1 MIDLKS
7 CITDKPIENNSED
20 KLKMSRYSAVLSNFI
35 KSGDT
40 PLTVGLQGEWGTGK
54 TSMLYML
61 LEHFKRDN
69 VATSWVNT
77 WEYSM
82 FRNPAETTP
91 AILKGMLS
99 NLKQNCELEGK
110 WTIEEK
116 SKDNVKKVFK
126 FLGNVANQVI
136 SNQTGIDIGNAAS
149 NGDPSREQAEI
160 AEIKKE
166 IETIINKLIDDS
178 ANDYKKVVFLVDD
191 LDRIPP
197 EQAVEVLES
206 LKNLFDVPN
215 CVFVLAIDYDVVV
228 KGLESKFGKKT
239 EENERE
245 FRSFFDKIIQVPFSM
260 PTGTYDMGNLLSEKL
275 NSLSIIIPEALNE
288 AYSNVVKYTIG
299 YNPRSLKRYIN
310 SFSLLRSLRNSDFE
324 NDASEFGDNMP
335 DAEDDLI
342 LFAMIGIQIS
352 YPKIFRL
359 ITQMSDIYY
368 WDKSFANKNNIDL
381 EAIKID
387 IQKYG
392 DNEKL
397 DEDWEQIIYGSC
409 QNDVYLKSKV
419 FNILELF
426 NYLRSQFENRS
437 ETLDEKIVMALK
449 FAAITNVDDDLNVK
463 GIIEKKGNKTIF
475 SDIKTKVELLRQEL
489 LGNGAKKEGLDIKLN
504 IYQNLYSSFA
514 LLAEQKAG
522 KLTILGSYIKFE
534 TSFVF
539 AKLNNPPKNT
549 ELVSIELYNLKEFD
563 KLPNGLKLEKDN
575 GNQKIFKVSK
585 DLDTSSFQQFLELN
599 YK

>member
-1 MIDLKS
+1 MKTTS

-20 KLKMSRYSAVLSNFI
+20 KLKMSRYGNVLSNFI
-35 KSGDT
+35 KSSDT

-61 LEHFKRDN
+61 LEHFKKEN
-69 VATSWVNT
+69 IATSWVNT

-82 FRNPAETTP
+82 FRSSGETTP
-91 AILKGMLS
+91 AILKGMLT
-99 NLKQNCELEGK
+99 NLKLSCESEGK

-116 SKDNVKKVFK
+116 SKDSVKKVFK

-136 SNQTGIDIGNAAS
+136 SNQTGLDIKDAAT
-149 NGDPSREQAEI
+149 NDEPEREQAEI

-166 IETIINKLIDDS
+166 IEQIITKLIEDT
-178 ANDYKKVVFLVDD
+178 NNEYQKVVFLVDD

-275 NSLSIIIPEALNE
+275 KSLNIDIPEALIDS
-288 AYSNVVKYTIG
+288 YSNVVKYTIG

-324 NDASEFGDNMP
+324 EDASDFGDNAP

-359 ITQMSDIYY
+359 ITQMSDVFD
-368 WDKSFANKNNIDL
+368 WDKGFANKNNIDL
-381 EAIKID
+381 ESVKID

-397 DEDWEQIIYGSC
+397 DEDWEQIIYGAC

-426 NYLRSQFENRS
+426 NYLRDKFDNRPDI
-437 ETLDEKIVMALK
+437 LDEKIVMALK
-449 FAAITNVDDDLNVK
+449 FASITNVDDDINIK
-463 GIIEKKGNKTIF
+463 GVIEKRGNKTVF
-475 SDIKTKVELLRQEL
+475 SDIKTKIDILRKELIE
-489 LGNGAKKEGLDIKLN
+489 NGAKKEGVEIKLKT
-504 IYQNLYSSFA
+504 YQNL
-514 LLAEQKAG
+514 
-522 KLTILGSYIKFE
+522 FE
-534 TSFVF
+534 TCLAISDELGTKYEIMSSSVKFDF
-539 AKLNNPPKNT
+539 GYLQNPPKQT
-549 ELVSIELYNLKEFD
+549 ELVGIELMKLKD
-563 KLPNGLKLEKDN
+563 YSNLPNGLISIGIKDAKK
-575 GNQKIFKVSK
+575 QKVAFKVSK
-585 DLDTSSFQQFLELN
+585 DLNYTEFKSFLTLN

>member
-1 MIDLKS
+1 MEIRS

-20 KLKMSRYSAVLSNFI
+20 KLKMSRYGNVLSNFI
-35 KSGDT
+35 KASDT

-61 LEHFKRDN
+61 LEHFKSEN
-69 VATSWVNT
+69 IATSWVNT

-82 FRNPAETTP
+82 FRSPGETTP
-91 AILKGMLS
+91 AILKGMLT
-99 NLKQNCELEGK
+99 NLKLSCESEGK

-116 SKDNVKKVFK
+116 SKDSVKKVFK

-136 SNQTGIDIGNAAS
+136 SNQTGVDIKGATANEDA
-149 NGDPSREQAEI
+149 SREQAEI

-166 IETIINKLIDDS
+166 IALIITKLIEDP
-178 ANDYKKVVFLVDD
+178 NNEYQKVVFLVDD

-275 NSLSIIIPEALNE
+275 ISLNIEIPEDLIDT
-288 AYSNVVKYTIG
+288 YSNVVKYTIG

-324 NDASEFGDNMP
+324 EDASDFGDNAP

-342 LFAMIGIQIS
+342 LFAMIGVQIS

-359 ITQMSDIYY
+359 ITQMSDIYD
-368 WDKSFANKNNIDL
+368 WDKGFANKNNIDL
-381 EAIKID
+381 EAVKTD

-392 DNEKL
+392 DNDKL
-397 DEDWEQIIYGSC
+397 DEDWEQIIYGAC

-426 NYLRSQFENRS
+426 NYLRNKFENRPDV
-437 ETLDEKIVMALK
+437 LDEKIVMALK
-449 FAAITNVDDDLNVK
+449 FASITNVDDDVNIK
-463 GIIEKKGNKTIF
+463 GVVEKRGNKTVF
-475 SDIKTKVELLRQEL
+475 SDIKTKIDTLRKELIE
-489 LGNGAKKEGLDIKLN
+489 NGAKKEGIEIKLKT
-504 IYQNLYSSFA
+504 YQNLFETCIA
-514 LLAEQKAG
+514 IADEMG
-522 KLTILGSYIKFE
+522 TKFE
-534 TSFVF
+534 IMSSSIRFDF
-539 AKLNNPPKNT
+539 GYLQNPPKQT
-549 ELVSIELYNLKEFD
+549 ELVGLELMKVKDYSNLPK
-563 KLPNGLKLEKDN
+563 GLISVGVKDVKK
-575 GNQKIFKVSK
+575 QKVAFKVSK
-585 DLDTSSFQQFLELN
+585 ELN
-599 YK
+599 YTEFKAFLTLNYR

>member
-1 MIDLKS
+1 MEIRS
-7 CITDKPIENNSED
+7 CITDKPIENNSDD
-20 KLKMSRYSAVLSNFI
+20 KLKMSRYGKVLSNFI
-35 KSGDT
+35 KASDT

-61 LEHFKRDN
+61 LEHFKSEN
-69 VATSWVNT
+69 IATSWVNT

-82 FRNPAETTP
+82 FRSPGETTP
-91 AILKGMLS
+91 AILKGMLT
-99 NLKQNCELEGK
+99 NLKLSCESEGK

-116 SKDNVKKVFK
+116 SKDSVKKVFK

-136 SNQTGIDIGNAAS
+136 SNQTGVDIKDAS
-149 NGDPSREQAEI
+149 STDEASREQVEI

-166 IETIINKLIDDS
+166 IALIITKLIEDT
-178 ANDYKKVVFLVDD
+178 NNEYQKVVFLVDD

-260 PTGTYDMGNLLSEKL
+260 PTGTYDMGNLLIEKL
-275 NSLSIIIPEALNE
+275 ISLNIEIPEDLIDT
-288 AYSNVVKYTIG
+288 YSNVVKYTIG

-324 NDASEFGDNMP
+324 EDASDFGDNAP

-342 LFAMIGIQIS
+342 LFAMIGVQIS

-359 ITQMSDIYY
+359 ITQMSDIYD
-368 WDKSFANKNNIDL
+368 WDKGFANKNNIDL
-381 EAIKID
+381 EAVKTD

-392 DNEKL
+392 DNDKL
-397 DEDWEQIIYGSC
+397 DEDWEQIIYGAC

-419 FNILELF
+419 FNMIELF
-426 NYLRSQFENRS
+426 NYLRNKFENRPDV
-437 ETLDEKIVMALK
+437 LDEKIVMALK
-449 FAAITNVDDDLNVK
+449 FASITNVDDDVNIK
-463 GIIEKKGNKTIF
+463 GVVEKRGNKTVF
-475 SDIKTKVELLRQEL
+475 SDIKTKIDTLRKELIE
-489 LGNGAKKEGLDIKLN
+489 NGAKKEGIEVKLKT
-504 IYQNLYSSFA
+504 YQNLFDA
-514 LLAEQKAG
+514 CLAIADQMG
-522 KLTILGSYIKFE
+522 TKFE
-534 TSFVF
+534 IMSSSVKFDF
-539 AKLNNPPKNT
+539 GYLQNPPKQT
-549 ELVSIELYNLKEFD
+549 ELVGLELIRLKEYSN
-563 KLPNGLKLEKDN
+563 LPKGLISAGVKDAKK
-575 GNQKIFKVSK
+575 QKVAFKVSK
-585 DLDTSSFQQFLELN
+585 EINYAEFKAFLTLN

>member
-1 MIDLKS
+1 MELRS

-20 KLKMSRYSAVLSNFI
+20 KLKMSRYGNVLSNFI
-35 KSGDT
+35 KESDT

-61 LEHFKRDN
+61 LEHFKSQN
-69 VATSWVNT
+69 IATSWVNT

-82 FRNPAETTP
+82 FRSPGETTP
-91 AILKGMLS
+91 AILKGMLT
-99 NLKQNCELEGK
+99 NLKLSCESEGK

-116 SKDNVKKVFK
+116 SKDSVKKVFK

-136 SNQTGIDIGNAAS
+136 SNQTGVDIKDAAS
-149 NGDPSREQAEI
+149 NDDASREQAEI
-160 AEIKKE
+160 AEIKNE
-166 IETIINKLIDDS
+166 IALIINKLIEDT
-178 ANDYKKVVFLVDD
+178 NNEYKKVVFLVDD

-275 NSLSIIIPEALNE
+275 ISLNIEIPDDLNDS
-288 AYSNVVKYTIG
+288 YSNVVKYTIG

-324 NDASEFGDNMP
+324 EDASDFGDNAP
-335 DAEDDLI
+335 DSEDDLI
-342 LFAMIGIQIS
+342 LFAMIGVQIS

-359 ITQMSDIYY
+359 ITQMSDIYD
-368 WDKSFANKNNIDL
+368 WDKGFANKNNIDL
-381 EAIKID
+381 EAVKTD

-392 DNEKL
+392 DNDKL
-397 DEDWEQIIYGSC
+397 NEDWEQIIYGAC

-426 NYLRSQFENRS
+426 NYLRDKFENRPDV
-437 ETLDEKIVMALK
+437 LDEKIVMALK
-449 FAAITNVDDDLNVK
+449 FASITNVDDDVNNK
-463 GIIEKKGNKTIF
+463 GVVEKRGNKTVF
-475 SDIKTKVELLRQEL
+475 SDIKTKMDTLRKELIEK
-489 LGNGAKKEGLDIKLN
+489 NAKKDGIEIKLKT
-504 IYQNLYSSFA
+504 YQNLFDTC
-514 LLAEQKAG
+514 LAISNEMG
-522 KLTILGSYIKFE
+522 LKFE
-534 TSFVF
+534 IMSSSVKFDF
-539 AKLNNPPKNT
+539 GYLQNPPKQT
-549 ELVSIELYNLKEFD
+549 ELVGIELMRLKDYSNLPK
-563 KLPNGLKLEKDN
+563 GLISVGVKDAKK
-575 GNQKIFKVSK
+575 QKVAFKVSK
-585 DLDTSSFQQFLELN
+585 DLNYTEFKAFLTLN

>member
-1 MIDLKS
+1 MELKS
-7 CITDKPIENNSED
+7 CITDKPIEKNSED
-20 KLKMSRYSAVLSNFI
+20 KLKMSRYSNVLSTFI
-35 KSGDT
+35 KQSDT

-61 LEHFKRDN
+61 LEHFKSSN

-91 AILKGMLS
+91 AILKGMLT
-99 NLKQNCELEGK
+99 NLKLSCESEGK

-116 SKDNVKKVFK
+116 SKDSVKKVFK

-136 SNQTGIDIGNAAS
+136 SNQTGVDLKDAAAHEAAAK
-149 NGDPSREQAEI
+149 EQAEI

-166 IETIINKLIDDS
+166 IAIIISKLIEDTGNS
-178 ANDYKKVVFLVDD
+178 YKKVVFLVDD

-215 CVFVLAIDYDVVV
+215 CVFILAIDYDVVV

-260 PTGTYDMGNLLSEKL
+260 PTGTYDMGNLLTEKL
-275 NSLSIIIPEALNE
+275 TSLSIAIPEDLNE
-288 AYSNVVKYTIG
+288 SYSNVVKYTIG
-299 YNPRSLKRYIN
+299 FNPRSLKRYIN

-324 NDASEFGDNMP
+324 EDASEFGDNAP

-352 YPKIFRL
+352 FPKIFRL
-359 ITQMSDIYY
+359 ITQMSDIYD
-368 WDKSFANKNNIDL
+368 WDKGFANKNNIDL
-381 EAIKID
+381 EAVKID

-392 DNEKL
+392 DNDKL
-397 DEDWEQIIYGSC
+397 DEDWEQIIYGAC

-419 FNILELF
+419 FNIIELF
-426 NYLRSQFENRS
+426 NYLRSKFDTRAEV
-437 ETLDEKIVMALK
+437 LDEKIVMALK
-449 FAAITNVDDDLNVK
+449 FAAITNVDDDTNVK
-463 GIIEKKGNKTIF
+463 GAIEKRGRKSIF
-475 SDIKTKVELLRQEL
+475 SDIKTKIEALKQEL
-489 LGNGAKKEGLDIKLN
+489 IANGAKKEGVEIKLN
-504 IYQNLYSSFA
+504 TYQNVFEV
-514 LLAEQKAG
+514 LLAISENTNG
-522 KLTILGSYIKFE
+522 KFTILGSYIKFE
-534 TSFVF
+534 NNIVF
-539 AKLNNPPKNT
+539 AKLNNPPKQT
-549 ELVSIELYNLKEFD
+549 ELISIELFNLSNTSYPK
-563 KLPNGLKLEKDN
+563 GLSLEKDN
-575 GNQKIFKVSK
+575 GNQKVFKVSK
-585 DLDTSSFQQFLELN
+585 ELN
-599 YK
+599 TEEFKAFITNNYKI

>member
-1 MIDLKS
+1 MQIRS
-7 CITDKPIENNSED
+7 CITDKPIENNSDD
-20 KLKMSRYSAVLSNFI
+20 KLKMSRYGNVLSNFI
-35 KSGDT
+35 KASDT

-61 LEHFKRDN
+61 LEHFKSEN
-69 VATSWVNT
+69 IATSWVNT

-82 FRNPAETTP
+82 FRSSGETTP
-91 AILKGMLS
+91 AILKGMLT
-99 NLKQNCELEGK
+99 NLKLSCESEGK

-116 SKDNVKKVFK
+116 SKDSVKKVFK

-136 SNQTGIDIGNAAS
+136 SNQTGVDIKDAAS
-149 NGDPSREQAEI
+149 NNEASREQAEI

-166 IETIINKLIDDS
+166 IALIITKLIEDT
-178 ANDYKKVVFLVDD
+178 ANEYQKVVFLVDD

-206 LKNLFDVPN
+206 LKNLFDVPH

-275 NSLSIIIPEALNE
+275 ISLNIEIPEDLIDS
-288 AYSNVVKYTIG
+288 YSNVVKYTIG

-324 NDASEFGDNMP
+324 EDASDFGDNAP
-335 DAEDDLI
+335 DSEDDLI
-342 LFAMIGIQIS
+342 LFAMIGVQIS

-359 ITQMSDIYY
+359 ITQMSDIYD
-368 WDKSFANKNNIDL
+368 WDKGFANKNNIDL
-381 EAIKID
+381 EAVKTD

-392 DNEKL
+392 DNDKL
-397 DEDWEQIIYGSC
+397 NEDWEQIIYGAC

-426 NYLRSQFENRS
+426 NYLRDKFENRPDV
-437 ETLDEKIVMALK
+437 LDEKIVMALK
-449 FAAITNVDDDLNVK
+449 FASITNVDDDVNIK
-463 GIIEKKGNKTIF
+463 GVVEKRGNKTVF
-475 SDIKTKVELLRQEL
+475 SDIKTKIDTIRKELIE
-489 LGNGAKKEGLDIKLN
+489 NGAKKEGIEIKLKT
-504 IYQNLYSSFA
+504 YQNLFDTC
-514 LLAEQKAG
+514 LAISNEMG
-522 KLTILGSYIKFE
+522 LKFE
-534 TSFVF
+534 IMSSSVRFDF
-539 AKLNNPPKNT
+539 GYLQNPPKQT
-549 ELVSIELYNLKEFD
+549 ELVGLELMRLKDYSNLPK
-563 KLPNGLKLEKDN
+563 GLISVGVKDEKK
-575 GNQKIFKVSK
+575 QKVAFKVSK
-585 DLDTSSFQQFLELN
+585 ELN
-599 YK
+599 YTEFKAFLKSNYM

>member
-1 MIDLKS
+1 MEIRS
-7 CITDKPIENNSED
+7 CITDKPIENNSDD
-20 KLKMSRYSAVLSNFI
+20 KLKMSRYGNVLSNFI
-35 KSGDT
+35 KASDT

-61 LEHFKRDN
+61 LEHFKSEN
-69 VATSWVNT
+69 IATSWVNT

-82 FRNPAETTP
+82 FRSPSETTP
-91 AILKGMLS
+91 AILKGMLT
-99 NLKQNCELEGK
+99 NLKLSCESEGK

-116 SKDNVKKVFK
+116 SKDSVKKVFK

-136 SNQTGIDIGNAAS
+136 SNQTGVDIIDAAS
-149 NGDPSREQAEI
+149 NEDASREQAEI

-166 IETIINKLIDDS
+166 IALIITKLIEDT
-178 ANDYKKVVFLVDD
+178 NNEYQKVVFLVDD

-275 NSLSIIIPEALNE
+275 ISLNIEIPEDLIDL
-288 AYSNVVKYTIG
+288 YSNVVKYTIG

-324 NDASEFGDNMP
+324 EDASDFGDNAP
-335 DAEDDLI
+335 DGEDDLI
-342 LFAMIGIQIS
+342 LFAMIGVQIS

-359 ITQMSDIYY
+359 ITQMSDIYD
-368 WDKSFANKNNIDL
+368 WDKGFANKNNIDL
-381 EAIKID
+381 EAVKTD

-392 DNEKL
+392 DNDKL
-397 DEDWEQIIYGSC
+397 DEDWEQIIYGAC

-426 NYLRSQFENRS
+426 NYLRNKFENRPDV
-437 ETLDEKIVMALK
+437 LDEKIVMALK
-449 FAAITNVDDDLNVK
+449 FASITNVDDDVNIK
-463 GIIEKKGNKTIF
+463 GVVEKRGNKTIF
-475 SDIKTKVELLRQEL
+475 SDIKTKIETIRKELIE
-489 LGNGAKKEGLDIKLN
+489 NGAKKDGIEIKLKT
-504 IYQNLYSSFA
+504 YQNLFDTC
-514 LLAEQKAG
+514 LAIANEM
-522 KLTILGSYIKFE
+522 GSKFE
-534 TSFVF
+534 IMSSSVKFDF
-539 AKLNNPPKNT
+539 GYLQNPPKQT
-549 ELVSIELYNLKEFD
+549 ELVGIELMRLKD
-563 KLPNGLKLEKDN
+563 YSNLPNGLISVGVKDVKK
-575 GNQKIFKVSK
+575 QKVAFKVSK
-585 DLDTSSFQQFLELN
+585 ELN
-599 YK
+599 YTEFKAFMTLNYK

>member
-1 MIDLKS
+1 MEIRS

-20 KLKMSRYSAVLSNFI
+20 KLKMSRYGNVLSNFI
-35 KSGDT
+35 RASDT

-61 LEHFKRDN
+61 LEHFKSEN
-69 VATSWVNT
+69 IATSWVNT

-82 FRNPAETTP
+82 FRSPGETTP
-91 AILKGMLS
+91 AILKGMLT
-99 NLKQNCELEGK
+99 NLKLSCESEGK

-116 SKDNVKKVFK
+116 SKDSVKKVFK

-136 SNQTGIDIGNAAS
+136 SNQTGVDIKDAAS
-149 NGDPSREQAEI
+149 KDDASREQAEI

-166 IETIINKLIDDS
+166 IAFIITKLIEDT
-178 ANDYKKVVFLVDD
+178 NNEYKKVVFLVDD

-275 NSLSIIIPEALNE
+275 ASLNIEIPEVLIDS
-288 AYSNVVKYTIG
+288 YSNVVKYTIG

-324 NDASEFGDNMP
+324 EDASDFGDNAP

-342 LFAMIGIQIS
+342 LFAMIGVQIS

-359 ITQMSDIYY
+359 ITQMSDIYD
-368 WDKSFANKNNIDL
+368 WDKGFANKNNIDL
-381 EAIKID
+381 EDVKTD

-392 DNEKL
+392 DNDKL
-397 DEDWEQIIYGSC
+397 DEDWEQIIYGAC

-426 NYLRSQFENRS
+426 NYLRNKFENRPDI
-437 ETLDEKIVMALK
+437 LDEKIVMALK
-449 FAAITNVDDDLNVK
+449 FASITNVDDDVNIK
-463 GIIEKKGNKTIF
+463 GVIEKRGNKTVF
-475 SDIKTKVELLRQEL
+475 SDIKTKIDTLRKELVE
-489 LGNGAKKEGLDIKLN
+489 NGAKKEGIEIKLKT
-504 IYQNLYSSFA
+504 YQNLFETC
-514 LLAEQKAG
+514 LAIAEEMG
-522 KLTILGSYIKFE
+522 TKFE
-534 TSFVF
+534 IMSSSVKFDF
-539 AKLNNPPKNT
+539 GYLQNPPKQT
-549 ELVSIELYNLKEFD
+549 ELVGIELMRLKDYSNLPK
-563 KLPNGLKLEKDN
+563 GLISVGVKDVKK
-575 GNQKIFKVSK
+575 QKVAFKVSK
-585 DLDTSSFQQFLELN
+585 DLNYTEFKAFLTLN

>member
-1 MIDLKS
+1 MKTTS

-20 KLKMSRYSAVLSNFI
+20 KLKMSRYGNVLSNFI
-35 KSGDT
+35 KSSDT

-61 LEHFKRDN
+61 LEHFKKEN
-69 VATSWVNT
+69 IATSWVNT

-82 FRNPAETTP
+82 FRSSGETTP
-91 AILKGMLS
+91 AILKGMLT
-99 NLKQNCELEGK
+99 NLKLSCESEGK

-116 SKDNVKKVFK
+116 SKDSVKKVFK

-136 SNQTGIDIGNAAS
+136 SNQTGVDIKDAAT
-149 NGDPSREQAEI
+149 NNETEREQAEI

-166 IETIINKLIDDS
+166 IEQIITKLIEDT
-178 ANDYKKVVFLVDD
+178 NNEYQKVVFLVDD

-275 NSLSIIIPEALNE
+275 KSLNIDIPEVLIDS
-288 AYSNVVKYTIG
+288 YSNVVKYTIG

-324 NDASEFGDNMP
+324 DDASEFGDNAP

-359 ITQMSDIYY
+359 ITQMSDVFD
-368 WDKSFANKNNIDL
+368 WDKGFANKNNIDL
-381 EAIKID
+381 ESVKID

-397 DEDWEQIIYGSC
+397 NEDWEQIIYGAC

-426 NYLRSQFENRS
+426 NYLRDKFENRPDI
-437 ETLDEKIVMALK
+437 LDEKIVMALK
-449 FAAITNVDDDLNVK
+449 FASITNVDDDINIK
-463 GIIEKKGNKTIF
+463 GVIEKRGNKTVF
-475 SDIKTKVELLRQEL
+475 SDIKTKIDILRKELIE
-489 LGNGAKKEGLDIKLN
+489 NGAKKEGVEIKLKT
-504 IYQNLYSSFA
+504 YQNL
-514 LLAEQKAG
+514 
-522 KLTILGSYIKFE
+522 FE
-534 TSFVF
+534 TCLSIADELGTKYEIMSSSVKFDF
-539 AKLNNPPKNT
+539 GYLQNPPKQT
-549 ELVSIELYNLKEFD
+549 ELVGIELMKLKDYSNLPK
-563 KLPNGLKLEKDN
+563 GLIFIAIKDAKK
-575 GNQKIFKVSK
+575 QKVAFKVSK
-585 DLDTSSFQQFLELN
+585 DLNYTEFKSFLTLN

>member
-1 MIDLKS
+1 MEIRS
-7 CITDKPIENNSED
+7 CITDKPIENNSDD
-20 KLKMSRYSAVLSNFI
+20 KLKMSRYGNVLSNFI
-35 KSGDT
+35 KASDT

-61 LEHFKRDN
+61 LEHFKSEN
-69 VATSWVNT
+69 IATSWVNT

-82 FRNPAETTP
+82 FRSPGETTP
-91 AILKGMLS
+91 AILKGMLT
-99 NLKQNCELEGK
+99 NLKLSCESEGK

-116 SKDNVKKVFK
+116 SKDSVKKVFK

-136 SNQTGIDIGNAAS
+136 SNQTGVDIKDAS
-149 NGDPSREQAEI
+149 STDEASREQVEI

-166 IETIINKLIDDS
+166 IALIITKLIEDT
-178 ANDYKKVVFLVDD
+178 NNEYQKVVFLVDD

-260 PTGTYDMGNLLSEKL
+260 PTGTYDMGNLLIEKL
-275 NSLSIIIPEALNE
+275 ISLNIEIPEDLIDT
-288 AYSNVVKYTIG
+288 YSNVVKYTIG

-324 NDASEFGDNMP
+324 EDASDFGDNAP

-342 LFAMIGIQIS
+342 LFAMIGVQIS

-359 ITQMSDIYY
+359 ITQMSDIYD
-368 WDKSFANKNNIDL
+368 WDKGFANKNNIDL
-381 EAIKID
+381 ESVKTD

-392 DNEKL
+392 DNDKL
-397 DEDWEQIIYGSC
+397 DEDWEQIIYGAC

-419 FNILELF
+419 FNIIELF
-426 NYLRSQFENRS
+426 NYLRNKFENRPDV
-437 ETLDEKIVMALK
+437 LDEKIVMALK
-449 FAAITNVDDDLNVK
+449 FASITNVDDDVNIK
-463 GIIEKKGNKTIF
+463 GVVEKRGNKTVF
-475 SDIKTKVELLRQEL
+475 SDIKTKIDTLRKELIE
-489 LGNGAKKEGLDIKLN
+489 NGAKKEGIEVKLKT
-504 IYQNLYSSFA
+504 YQNLFDA
-514 LLAEQKAG
+514 CLAIADQMG
-522 KLTILGSYIKFE
+522 TKFE
-534 TSFVF
+534 IMSSSVKFDF
-539 AKLNNPPKNT
+539 GYLQNPPKQT
-549 ELVSIELYNLKEFD
+549 ELVGLELIRLKEYSN
-563 KLPNGLKLEKDN
+563 LPKGLISAGVKDAKK
-575 GNQKIFKVSK
+575 QKVAFKVSK
-585 DLDTSSFQQFLELN
+585 EINYAEFKAFLTLN

>member
-1 MIDLKS
+1 MEIRS
-7 CITDKPIENNSED
+7 CITDKPIEKNSDD
-20 KLKMSRYSAVLSNFI
+20 KLKMSRYGNVLSNFI
-35 KSGDT
+35 KASDT

-61 LEHFKRDN
+61 LEHFKSQN
-69 VATSWVNT
+69 IATSWVNT

-82 FRNPAETTP
+82 FRSSGETTP
-91 AILKGMLS
+91 AILKGMLT
-99 NLKQNCELEGK
+99 NLKLSCESEGK

-116 SKDNVKKVFK
+116 SKDSVKKVFK

-136 SNQTGIDIGNAAS
+136 SNQTGVDIKDAVS
-149 NGDPSREQAEI
+149 NDESTREQAEI

-166 IETIINKLIDDS
+166 IALIITKLIEDT
-178 ANDYKKVVFLVDD
+178 NNEYKKVVFLVDD

-206 LKNLFDVPN
+206 LKNLFDVPH

-275 NSLSIIIPEALNE
+275 ISLNINIPEDLIDS
-288 AYSNVVKYTIG
+288 YSNVVKYTIG

-324 NDASEFGDNMP
+324 EDASEFGDNAP

-342 LFAMIGIQIS
+342 LFAMIGVQIS

-359 ITQMSDIYY
+359 ITQMSDIYD
-368 WDKSFANKNNIDL
+368 WDKGFANKNNIDL
-381 EAIKID
+381 EAVKTD

-397 DEDWEQIIYGSC
+397 NEDWEQIIYGAC

-426 NYLRSQFENRS
+426 NYLRDKFENRPDV
-437 ETLDEKIVMALK
+437 LDEKIVMALK
-449 FAAITNVDDDLNVK
+449 FASITNVDDDVNIK
-463 GIIEKKGNKTIF
+463 GVVEKRGNKTVF
-475 SDIKTKVELLRQEL
+475 SDIKTKIETLRKELIE
-489 LGNGAKKEGLDIKLN
+489 NGAKKDGVEIKLKT
-504 IYQNLYSSFA
+504 YQNLFDTC
-514 LLAEQKAG
+514 LAISNEM
-522 KLTILGSYIKFE
+522 GSKFE
-534 TSFVF
+534 IMSSSVRFDF
-539 AKLNNPPKNT
+539 GYLQNPPKQT
-549 ELVSIELYNLKEFD
+549 ELVGLELMRLKD
-563 KLPNGLKLEKDN
+563 YSNIPKGLISVGVKDEKK
-575 GNQKIFKVSK
+575 QKVAFKVSK
-585 DLDTSSFQQFLELN
+585 ELN
-599 YK
+599 YTEFKAFLTLNYK